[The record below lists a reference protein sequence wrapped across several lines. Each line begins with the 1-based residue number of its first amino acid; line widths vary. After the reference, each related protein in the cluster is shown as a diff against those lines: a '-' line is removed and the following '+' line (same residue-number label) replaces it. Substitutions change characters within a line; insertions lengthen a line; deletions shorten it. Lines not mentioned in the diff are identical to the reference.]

1 MFTLESET
9 GKAKNKSA
17 KLSRRA
23 SLYNKVRPRPR
34 EEGERPPFHARPHGV
49 MGTRYQHPGWSYNKL
64 RRDLNQGRVVLQGIL
79 GGGVAPGSSNPDP
92 ISDQRKKRRKEKEK
106 KMLFVYQ
113 DP

>member
-1 MFTLESET
+1 MQDRMELWVHDINIPDGATT
-9 GKAKNKSA
+9 
-17 KLSRRA
+17 
-23 SLYNKVRPRPR
+23 
-34 EEGERPPFHARPHGV
+34 
-49 MGTRYQHPGWSYNKL
+49 KL
-64 RRDLNQGRVVLQGIL
+64 RRDLNQGRGVLQGIL